1 MAVDH
6 CIPPGDASAGYRNGE
21 LVGIQ
26 TELSDLVEAAAGLP
40 EDIFRIYIYKGLSEL
55 AELLSSR
62 EVA

>member
-26 TELSDLVEAAAGLP
+26 TELSDLVEAAAGLL
-40 EDIFRIYIYKGLSEL
+40 EDIFKIYI
-55 AELLSSR
+55 
-62 EVA
+62 